1 MAAVPDYLRNIV
13 EEGNYGTGSK
23 GSEQSVMNELLLAVV
38 DAQERTN
45 EHLAVIAEASR
56 YIGRSGAVEADE
68 EE

>member
-1 MAAVPDYLRNIV
+1 MGAVPSYLRKIIV
-13 EEGNYGTGSK
+13 EGNYGTGSK
-23 GSEQSVMNELLLAVV
+23 GSPQSVQLELLLALV

>member
-1 MAAVPDYLRNIV
+1 MSAVPDYLRNIV
-13 EEGNYGTGSK
+13 IEGNYGTGSK
-23 GSEQSVMNELLLAVV
+23 GSPQSAMNALLLALV

-56 YIGRSGAVEADE
+56 YIGRSDAVEADE